1 MKLKYT
7 LAALAALSTMSAQAL
22 PIKKSEAREIAQTFI
37 DINDTTADDDTYC
50 PYYIFSRG
58 SGKGFVIV
66 SGDDSTT
73 PILGYTDQGDY
84 LKGSM
89 PEAFEQM
96 LAQWA
101 NRIQQLQKT
110 HTAGAKRMPQ
120 TPALIQRRLAA
131 AASHPSWSSVSPL
144 IVTHWHQS
152 YPYNMLAPRR
162 TDNNQ
167 QAMTGCEATAAAQI
181 VYYFRRDNPSA
192 LLYATPT
199 YSGSWF
205 HAPVTMSLPAGT
217 PVRYDLMKLS
227 GTGTLQQDSAVAV
240 LMYAVGTCA
249 RLGYGYQDG
258 TATAGQTSDMGN
270 SISSEFNLQNDY
282 LYKGSYSQ
290 SGWEAM
296 IYANLSSGRPL
307 LYSGSNPTSG
317 GHAVVLDGYQSST
330 GLFHFNF
337 GWGGQ
342 GDGYYTVNDSTGMN
356 GFSSDQAVL
365 ANITPKKQNIK
376 GELSTNGLYTK
387 AQSTIRAK
395 IFNNSTLAYKGI
407 NLYCSNINLMPTTD
421 PTASDNVSEI
431 VPGDSLTIDFVYHPT
446 SAKPLYIFLTDANK
460 NLLDSMQVMVQ
471 TSKADLVLNSIK
483 VDASGV
489 TVNHEGQAY
498 QQVNNTTVNV
508 SVNLTNGPE
517 GTYCQPYIRCHL
529 DSLDQS
535 TKEWKSVKT
544 LSINKLI
551 FEAGATRDTL
561 FTYSSLEPERYYR
574 AYMEKRVNAGV
585 TSQMTFATADSV
597 VYFVV
602 AKPDFA
608 LTVNGR
614 GAIAT
619 GHWNEALFNK
629 AATDANVT
637 SYDLTAVK
645 DLNIQPVSANGNAVF
660 YLSYRVPGTINTVVD
675 GQCDSLVIHTSG
687 EFLPTQAF
695 TAKKAVL
702 VLDSVRTGQWGEVVV
717 PFAVS
722 LPSGMQGRQVT
733 AVGTTRLTMENVRSV
748 STMQPLLYLTDRD
761 ALHTLEASDVTITTD
776 SVATAANGLWK
787 GYTVTTTT
795 GDGVSLLGETKGVP
809 AYLAA
814 EAGSRV
820 APFAT
825 QITGTYANGY
835 RVYMSGRYASIDALY
850 TALADTL
857 NKAYQIMDEYGA
869 TAVQSLGDSVAKAES
884 FFNNYEATG
893 SQQVKDYITML
904 SNLMKQYLNQ
914 GVTDGISR
922 VSVTKPETD
931 DEAART
937 EYFSVDGRRLS
948 HPVPGLVI
956 VKRGSVVRKI
966 WVR

>member
-7 LAALAALSTMSAQAL
+7 LATLAALSTLSTHAL
-22 PIKKSEAREIAQTFI
+22 PIKKSEAREIARTFI
-37 DINDTTADDDTYC
+37 GINDTTTDNDAYC

-58 SGKGFVIV
+58 QGKGFVIV

-84 LKGSM
+84 VKGSM
-89 PEAFEQM
+89 PETFDQM

-101 NRIQQLQKT
+101 NRIRQLQKT
-110 HTAGAKRMPQ
+110 HHSRVKRMPQ
-120 TPALIQRRLAA
+120 TSALIRRRLAA
-131 AASHPSWSSVSPL
+131 ATSHPRWSSVSPL

-181 VYYFRRDNPSA
+181 VYYFRRDNPST

-199 YSGSWF
+199 YSGGWF

-217 PVRYDLMKLS
+217 PVRYDLMKHS

-258 TATAGQTSDMGN
+258 TSTAGQTTDMGN
-270 SISSEFNLQNDY
+270 SISSEFNLQNDC
-282 LYKGSYSQ
+282 LYKSSFSQ

-296 IYANLSSGRPL
+296 IYTNLSSGRPL
-307 LYSGSNPTSG
+307 LYSGSNPSSG
-317 GHAVVLDGYQSST
+317 GHAVVLDGYQAST

-356 GFSSDQAVL
+356 GFNSDQTVL

-376 GELSTNGLYTK
+376 GELSTNGLYKK

-407 NLYCSNINLMPTTD
+407 NLYCSYTNLLPATD
-421 PTASDNVSEI
+421 PTASDKVSEI
-431 VPGDSLTIDFVYHPT
+431 VPGDSLTIDFAYLPT
-446 SAKPLYIFLTDANK
+446 TAKPLYVFLTDANK
-460 NLLDSMQVMVQ
+460 NLLDSMQVLVQ
-471 TSKADLVLNSIK
+471 ASKAALVLNNIS

-489 TVNHEGQAY
+489 TVSHEGQTY
-498 QQVNNTTVNV
+498 QQVNNTTANI
-508 SVNLTNGPE
+508 SVNLTNGPG

-529 DSLDQS
+529 DSLNQS
-535 TKEWKSVKT
+535 TNEWTSVKT

-551 FEAGATRDTL
+551 FEAGATHDTL
-561 FTYSSLEPERYYR
+561 FTYTDLEPGRYYR

-602 AKPDFA
+602 TKPDFT

-614 GAIAT
+614 KAIAS

-629 AATDANVT
+629 ATANANVT

-660 YLSYRVPGTINTVVD
+660 YLSYRVPGTVNTIVN

-687 EFLPTQAF
+687 EFLPAQAF
-695 TAKKAVL
+695 SAKKAVL
-702 VLDSVRTGQWGEVVV
+702 VLDSARTGQWGEVVV

-748 STMQPLLYLTDRD
+748 KAMQPLLYITDRD
-761 ALHTLEASDVTITTD
+761 ALRTLEASDVTITTD
-776 SVATAANGLWK
+776 SVATAANGLWT
-787 GYTVTTTT
+787 GYTVNTTTSE
-795 GDGVSLLGETKGVP
+795 GVSLWGETNGMP

-814 EAGSRV
+814 NTGTRV

-825 QITGTYANGY
+825 QITGTCANGY
-835 RVYMSGRYASIDALY
+835 RVYMSGRYTAIDVVY

-857 NKAYQIMDEYGA
+857 NKAYRMMDEYGA
-869 TAVQSLGDSVAKAES
+869 TAVQWLGDSVAKAES

-893 SQQVKDYITML
+893 SQQVKDYVTML
-904 SNLMKQYLNQ
+904 SNLMKQYLNH
-914 GVTDGISR
+914 GITDDIR
-922 VSVTKPETD
+922 HVSVTRPGTD
-931 DEAART
+931 AEAAQT
-937 EYFSVDGRRLS
+937 EYYSIDGRRLS
-948 HPVPGLVI
+948 RPVSGLVI
-956 VKRGSVVRKI
+956 VKRGSDVRKI